1 MTQRVDLTEPAWA
14 AVEPP
19 RDLTTDERAVLEVLV
34 AVIDSAEA
42 QTQLDGVRVRGTC
55 RCGCGS
61 VRLTTDGPAVP
72 GQVLLDRGALRAS
85 HLQVTGAGRDPEGRL
100 AVRLHVVDGLLHEL
114 EFFAGDGVRV
124 SLPDV
129 RQKLTDVRVL
139 G

>member
-14 AVEPP
+14 AIDPARE
-19 RDLTTDERAVLEVLV
+19 LTADERAVLEVLV
-34 AVIDSAEA
+34 AVIDSREAEG
-42 QTQLDGVRVRGTC
+42 QLDDVRVRGTC

-72 GQVLLDRGALRAS
+72 SEILLDRGAVRPS

>member
-19 RDLTTDERAVLEVLV
+19 RELTADERAVLEVLV
-34 AVIDSAEA
+34 AVIDAPEA
-42 QTQLDGVRVRGTC
+42 DTQLDDVRVRGTC

-61 VRLTTDGPAVP
+61 VRLVTTAEPVP
-72 GQVLLDRGALRAS
+72 GDVLLERGASRAS
-85 HLQVTGAGRDPEGRL
+85 HLQVTGAGRDPEGHL

-129 RQKLTDVRVL
+129 RSKLTDVRVL

>member
-1 MTQRVDLTEPAWA
+1 MTERVDLTEPAWA
-14 AVEPP
+14 IVDPP
-19 RDLTTDERAVLEVLV
+19 RDLTADERAVLEVLV
-34 AVIDSAEA
+34 AVIDASEA
-42 QTQLDGVRVRGTC
+42 DQQLTGVKVRGTC

-61 VRLTTDGPAVP
+61 VRLTTDAPPVP
-72 GQVLLDRGALRAS
+72 GEVLLDRGATRAA

-129 RQKLTDVRVL
+129 RRKLTDVRVL